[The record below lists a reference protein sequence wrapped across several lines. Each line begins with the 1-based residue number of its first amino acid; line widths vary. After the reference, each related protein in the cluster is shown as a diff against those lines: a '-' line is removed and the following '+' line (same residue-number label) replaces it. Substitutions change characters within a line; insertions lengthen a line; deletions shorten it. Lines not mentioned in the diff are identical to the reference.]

1 MILWFS
7 VAAKKASQ
15 SVNLFSLSIPAM
27 CLPGVQDEFSAKS
40 IVCFQS
46 GVLCF
51 SCIISMGPPL
61 LLMVL
66 EFFGESY
73 WGVSGDKAAV
83 LAVFWYGGGVGLIV
97 SYFWRSGFDFLNWV
111 FLIICRR
118 MWGKLFNFFMEY

>member
-1 MILWFS
+1 
-7 VAAKKASQ
+7 
-15 SVNLFSLSIPAM
+15 
-27 CLPGVQDEFSAKS
+27 
-40 IVCFQS
+40 
-46 GVLCF
+46 
-51 SCIISMGPPL
+51 
-61 LLMVL
+61 MVL

-118 MWGKLFNFFMEY
+118 MWGKLFNFFWSIDRGEVWGYTVIIVHAQYDRVEVRGTEYYYCEFCGCAYL